1 MAKVDKKKIASA
13 FSKIEKQYG
22 KGSIYSIDD
31 AASNFTCPKWSTGL
45 EDLDHILGGAED
57 PGQGGMPYGRIVE
70 ISGAE
75 GSGKTTLAYHLMA
88 QHEVAVDI
96 PAEGTFDMKRAK
108 VFGNQKGQ
116 LFVQNVEWAEQALE
130 ILLEYAEAQVP
141 VVVLDSL
148 PFLMT
153 KAEYQETDFEKQ
165 TQRAQ
170 LASLLSRKLSK
181 IEKVL
186 ERTQTTWIVINQL
199 RDKQNAMLFG
209 KKTYTPGGRAIK
221 HAYSVRLEVART
233 DWIHVPN
240 KDVRI
245 SAAKVPI
252 GFYMKV
258 KVEKS
263 KVCVPLG
270 ECMLAVIFDRGF
282 VPVDDVAEIR
292 KQIMKENNERM
303 KKQGNLKKLAG
314 KTKKTKLED
323 LEYVDE
329 DEEDNDDE

>member
-1 MAKVDKKKIASA
+1 MAKVDKKKIAAA
-13 FSKIEKQYG
+13 FKKIEKEYG
-22 KGSIYSIDD
+22 KGSIYSIDS

-57 PGQGGMPYGRIVE
+57 PGNGGLPYGRIVE

-108 VFGNQKGQ
+108 VFGNEKGQ
-116 LFVQNVEWAEQALE
+116 LFVQNVDWAEQALE
-130 ILLEYAEAQVP
+130 ILIQYAEAQVP

-153 KAEYQETDFEKQ
+153 KSEYQEVDFEKQ
-165 TQRAQ
+165 GQQSQ
-170 LASLLSRKLSK
+170 LAGLLARKLSK

-186 ERTQTTWIVINQL
+186 EANNTTWIVINQL
-199 RDKQNAMLFG
+199 RDKRNAALFG

-233 DWIHVPN
+233 DWIYVPN
-240 KDVRI
+240 KDIRI
-245 SAAKVPI
+245 SASRVPI

-263 KVCVPLG
+263 KVCIPLG

-282 VPVDDVAEIR
+282 VPVDEVPTIR
-292 KQIMKENNERM
+292 KEIMKANNERF
-303 KKQGNLKKLAG
+303 KKKGNLKSLAG
-314 KTKKTKLED
+314 K
-323 LEYVDE
+323 EYE
-329 DEEDNDDE
+329 EEDDE